1 MNKVINTKENLE
13 KLSKIKLFTLDMD
26 GTIYLDST
34 PLDGAIEFCNQL
46 YKRDMLC
53 YFTNN
58 TSKNPMDYVEKL
70 GKIGFPAERR
80 HIITSGDVTI
90 AYLNKYHKGEKV
102 YLLGTKALEDS
113 FLQGG
118 INLSEN
124 AKIVVVG
131 FDMTLTYKK
140 LEHACTLI
148 RNGAKFYST
157 HPDINCPTKD
167 GFIPDSGAICAA
179 IQLSTGVKPRFFGKP
194 NAETVEMLEQKFHL
208 SRDEICMVGDRLYTD
223 IALGKKNNMLSILV
237 MTGETTEKMLDEAE
251 GDNVPDLV
259 FDKIS
264 DIPLT

>member
-1 MNKVINTKENLE
+1 MPE
-13 KLSKIKLFTLDMD
+13 KLKDIKLFALDMD
-26 GTIYLDST
+26 GTIYLDTT
-34 PLDGAIEFCNQL
+34 PLDGATDFCKKL
-46 YKRDMLC
+46 YERDMLC

-58 TSKNPMDYVEKL
+58 SSKNPMDYVEKL
-70 GKIGFPAERR
+70 NKIGFPAERR

-90 AYLNKYHKGEKV
+90 AYLNKYHKGESV

-113 FLQGG
+113 FTEGG
-118 INLSEN
+118 IPLSKD

-131 FDMTLTYKK
+131 FDMTLTYEK

-148 RNGAKFYST
+148 RGGAKFYST

-179 IQLSTGVKPRFFGKP
+179 IELSTGVKPRFFGKP
-194 NAETVEMLEQKFHL
+194 NAETVEMLELKSGL
-208 SRDEICMVGDRLYTD
+208 SRDNICMVGDRLYTD
-223 IALGKKNNMLSILV
+223 IALGKKNGMMSILV
-237 MTGETTEKMLDEAE
+237 MTGETTKDMLDKAS

-264 DIPLT
+264 DIPLSDN